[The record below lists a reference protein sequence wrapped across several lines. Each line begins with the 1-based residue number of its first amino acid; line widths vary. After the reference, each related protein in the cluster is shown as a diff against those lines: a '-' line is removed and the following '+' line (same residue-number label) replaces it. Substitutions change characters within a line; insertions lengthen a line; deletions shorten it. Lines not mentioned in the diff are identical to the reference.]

1 MESSILKIYISSTD
15 KTDTDLLYEHI
26 VRKAKE
32 HGLSGATVYRGI
44 MGYGPSS
51 KHINTSKYWELTEKL
66 PVVIELID
74 STQAINKF
82 YKDMEDEFLQLPKG
96 CLVTIQPIDIKLYK
110 VGLKTKNQ

>member
-44 MGYGPSS
+44 MGYGR
-51 KHINTSKYWELTEKL
+51 
-66 PVVIELID
+66 
-74 STQAINKF
+74 NKSEMH
-82 YKDMEDEFLQLPKG
+82 KREF
-96 CLVTIQPIDIKLYK
+96 
-110 VGLKTKNQ
+110 

>member
-51 KHINTSKYWELTEKL
+51 KHINTSKHWELTEKL

-74 STQAINKF
+74 STRLSTSF
-82 YKDMEDEFLQLPKG
+82 
-96 CLVTIQPIDIKLYK
+96 
-110 VGLKTKNQ
+110 TKIWKMNFCNFQKAVL